1 PSSLVSTTNCCS
13 GHWISN
19 GDTRCCT
26 SSCISHRGTCKA
38 LQSSV
43 TIEITKSSTDCATYG
58 TKDKGTAGT
67 SSRPHIGP
75 GERPRYSTG
84 NCANGRLRQA
94 VKAKRINIRYRIP
107 PNIGIRIQP
116 TRQPDRI
123 ALDIPPGL
131 GVVAAEVVVPEPALG
146 VPILPREPQVQPA
159 DAVGGD
165 GAVEDVVARAPDH
178 ALARI
183 RCHLR
188 PAQVVGVHHVLL
200 LAAHQAH
207 RLAAGQ
213 AQVVRPGTPAP
224 GVLGLHLTAGDVH
237 EPHPGRRA
245 PLILADALAQGI
257 DPVIGGHA
265 TAGDLVQAVEAV
277 VTIRVA
283 AAGGGVAAGV
293 VAVARRAGAGDGRQ
307 AVAAG
312 VDAVEVGPG

>member
-1 PSSLVSTTNCCS
+1 
-13 GHWISN
+13 
-19 GDTRCCT
+19 
-26 SSCISHRGTCKA
+26 
-38 LQSSV
+38 
-43 TIEITKSSTDCATYG
+43 
-58 TKDKGTAGT
+58 
-67 SSRPHIGP
+67 
-75 GERPRYSTG
+75 
-84 NCANGRLRQA
+84 
-94 VKAKRINIRYRIP
+94 
-107 PNIGIRIQP
+107 
-116 TRQPDRI
+116 
-123 ALDIPPGL
+123 
-131 GVVAAEVVVPEPALG
+131 

-165 GAVEDVVARAPDH
+165 GAVEGVVARAPDH

-183 RCHLR
+183 RGHFR
-188 PAQVVGVHHVLL
+188 PAQVVGVHHVHLP
-200 LAAHQAH
+200 AAHQAH

-224 GVLGLHLTAGDVH
+224 GVLGLHLTAGAVH

-245 PLILADALAQGI
+245 PVVLADALAQGI

-293 VAVARRAGAGDGRQ
+293 GAVARRAGAGDGRQ

-312 VDAVEVGPG
+312 VDAVEVGPGRLRVAGPVAVGVVGEPLVRPGRGDGRQAHQRVVGERLGQAGAHAIGDLADAVVVIERVGQVLPDRAAGGDLDGGQAAAGVEAVAAYQAVAVGPAGHRAERAVPEPRGHVLLGSAHGDGHGVEAPVAPVSVADADPARVGD